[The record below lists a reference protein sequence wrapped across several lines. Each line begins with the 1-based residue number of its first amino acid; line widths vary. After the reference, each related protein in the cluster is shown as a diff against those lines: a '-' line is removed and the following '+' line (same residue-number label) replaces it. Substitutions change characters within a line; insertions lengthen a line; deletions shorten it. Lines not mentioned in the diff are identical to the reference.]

1 MALSLHTRHVSSLN
15 ITNTQIDF
23 LTFLTRGNSQI
34 FFTHFYTRNP
44 AMHGVI
50 FLITKFKNHCQH
62 GHNPITIQ
70 SPKYLPSTNTLE
82 WHLCDTILD
91 TASPP
96 LFLDKMPV
104 AGGWC
109 VWGRQCCIWQLAEQ
123 CPVCRPASTPRP
135 SRQWDVT
142 RSGGGRVVPPS
153 CAESYSARF
162 SLLKAPTSTDEKLGC
177 LSAKNI
183 T

>member
-1 MALSLHTRHVSSLN
+1 
-15 ITNTQIDF
+15 
-23 LTFLTRGNSQI
+23 
-34 FFTHFYTRNP
+34 
-44 AMHGVI
+44 MHGVI

-142 RSGGGRVVPPS
+142 RSGGGRVVPPR
-153 CAESYSARF
+153 CADLTVLGSPYWKNLLALSQLTIYVLRHCAKWVFKHSYV
-162 SLLKAPTSTDEKLGC
+162 DEKLGC

>member
-1 MALSLHTRHVSSLN
+1 
-15 ITNTQIDF
+15 
-23 LTFLTRGNSQI
+23 
-34 FFTHFYTRNP
+34 
-44 AMHGVI
+44 MHGVI

-104 AGGWC
+104 AGAWC

-123 CPVCRPASTPRP
+123 CPVCARPAHPGPVASETSHGAEVGEWCHRAAP
-135 SRQWDVT
+135 SLTVLGSPCWKHLLALSQLTIYVLRH
-142 RSGGGRVVPPS
+142 
-153 CAESYSARF
+153 CAKWVFKHSYV
-162 SLLKAPTSTDEKLGC
+162 DEKLGC